1 MRIINWS
8 KKLICICFSVW
19 IEFKHL
25 FKCFWPLVFASLNC
39 YFMFLAHF
47 LVEDF
52 VALSIYKR
60 IVIVINL
67 WIANIFS
74 KSYHFL
80 PTAFVVSFP
89 VKMLHFKI
97 IKCYLFS
104 YGFWYNLLVKN
115 FSTKIMHIVS
125 HILCIMLQHC

>member
-19 IEFKHL
+19 IKFKHL

-97 IKCYLFS
+97 IKCSLFS

-115 FSTKIMHIVS
+115 FSTKIMRIVS